1 MKISTVRNKIL
12 TCHHENL
19 DRSWQNLDLSLWKSP
34 LVIIRINFN
43 FWPRQCSAGYL
54 VYCCSG
60 FKFSVWEKNIFS
72 SLSHICHFFLRIS
85 TCFGKSFKPFPIRR
99 NFTLSTTQNKGRF
112 GFMSFQ
118 TFGAKAIK
126 SSEETEVLIAML
138 SKESMAKIS
147 FNLEDKYLW
156 KALNSQ

>member
-43 FWPRQCSAGYL
+43 FWPRQCSTGSL

-60 FKFSVWEKNIFS
+60 FEFSVWEKNIIFS
-72 SLSHICHFFLRIS
+72 SLSHICHFFVRIS
-85 TCFGKSFKPFPIRR
+85 TCFGKFFINLFPFVEISLCLP
-99 NFTLSTTQNKGRF
+99 LK
-112 GFMSFQ
+112 
-118 TFGAKAIK
+118 IK
-126 SSEETEVLIAML
+126 EDLVLCL
-138 SKESMAKIS
+138 SKH
-147 FNLEDKYLW
+147 LEQKLL
-156 KALNSQ
+156 KAMKR